1 MTPVLVP
8 ASVSQRSIRV
18 VVAAATAASVAVLL
32 SPALCSASRFVDAG
46 HLEVAETTDTR
57 IDAIPEEYDDRF
69 ELLQPIPV
77 EFEEVAPGAVIAQ
90 FLEADLAMT
99 GNDRDDAK
107 ASLMPWIIDLFE
119 DLTAAEPRTLG
130 VTPAMQIRVLR
141 QYLRHRQ

>member
-1 MTPVLVP
+1 MTALAPTS
-8 ASVSQRSIRV
+8 ASGRPFLAGV
-18 VVAAATAASVAVLL
+18 ATAPTFVLMLL
-32 SPALCSASRFVDAG
+32 SPALCTASRPADAV
-46 HLEVAETTDTR
+46 HLAEVKDTSD
-57 IDAIPEEYDDRF
+57 IDAVPEEYEARY

-77 EFEEVAPGAVIAQ
+77 EFEHVTPRAVIAH
-90 FLEADLAMT
+90 FIEADLAVT

-107 ASLMPWIIDLFE
+107 ASLRPWIIDLFE